1 MGRGRQALHSAI
13 SDIEGAIKGPL
24 KAEYVAEAP
33 VLGPERVTC

>member
-13 SDIEGAIKGPL
+13 NDIEEAIKGPL
-24 KAEYVAEAP
+24 KADVAEAP